1 MFMIKIWII
10 AKRELRS
17 FFDSLMAYVMIVL
30 FLGFSGF
37 FTWLFG
43 SDVFFVNQAS
53 LQSFF
58 GISFWTLFF
67 FIPAVTMGLL
77 ADERKSGTLELL
89 VTKPVSDWQIIAGK
103 IFAAFLLICITLALT
118 LPYYITVASIGKI
131 DHGAVWMGY
140 LGLLF
145 MSASYISIGL
155 FSSSITSNQIVAFL
169 VALFIGIFFHLIFGL
184 AGSSSGGWFAGIF
197 GYLSLSN
204 HYESMARGV
213 VDSKDIFYFL
223 SIIFIGL
230 LGTELAL
237 SRRNA
242 SN

>member
-1 MFMIKIWII
+1 MKKIWII

-103 IFAAFLLICITLALT
+103 FLSAFLLICITLALT
-118 LPYYITVASIGKI
+118 IPYYITVASIGKI

-140 LGLLF
+140 LGILF

-155 FSSSITSNQIVAFL
+155 FASSITNNQIVAL
-169 VALFIGIFFHLIFGL
+169 LTALFIGIFFHLIFGL
-184 AGSSSGGWFAGIF
+184 ISTDTGGWFAGLL

-213 VDSKDIFYFL
+213 IDSKDVFYFL
-223 SIIFIGL
+223 SIIFAGL
-230 LGTELAL
+230 IGTELVL
-237 SRRNA
+237 SKRHVA
-242 SN
+242 A

>member
-1 MFMIKIWII
+1 MVKIWII
-10 AKRELRS
+10 TKRELRS

-67 FIPAVTMGLL
+67 FIPAITMGLL

-103 IFAAFLLICITLALT
+103 FLSAFLLICITLALT
-118 LPYYITVASIGKI
+118 LPYYFTVASIGKI

-155 FSSSITSNQIVAFL
+155 FASSLTNNQIVAFL
-169 VALFIGIFFHLIFGL
+169 IALFIGIFFHLIFGL
-184 AGSSSGGWFAGIF
+184 AGSSSGGWLASIF

-213 VDSKDIFYFL
+213 IDSKDIFYFL
-223 SIIFIGL
+223 SIIFASL
-230 LGTELAL
+230 VGTELAL
-237 SRRNA
+237 SRRNI
-242 SN
+242 

>member
-1 MFMIKIWII
+1 MKKIWII

-43 SDVFFVNQAS
+43 GDVFLVNQAS

-67 FIPAVTMGLL
+67 FIPAITMGLL
-77 ADERKSGTLELL
+77 ADERKTGTIELL

-103 IFAAFLLICITLALT
+103 FLAAFLLICITLGLT
-118 LPYYITVASIGKI
+118 LPYYFTVASIGKI

-155 FSSSITSNQIVAFL
+155 FASSITSNQIVAFL
-169 VALFIGIFFHLIFGL
+169 IALFIGIVFHLIFGL
-184 AGSSSGGWFAGIF
+184 VGSSSGGFIAGIL
-197 GYLSLSN
+197 GYLSLST

-213 VDSKDIFYFL
+213 IDTKDIFYFL
-223 SIIFIGL
+223 SIIFTGL
-230 LGTELAL
+230 IGTELAL
-237 SRRNA
+237 SRRNI
-242 SN
+242 SS

>member
-1 MFMIKIWII
+1 MKKIWII
-10 AKRELRS
+10 TKRELRS
-17 FFDSLMAYVMIVL
+17 FFDSLMAYIMIVL

-37 FTWLFG
+37 FTWIFG
-43 SDVFFVNQAS
+43 NDIFLVNQAS

-58 GISFWTLFF
+58 SIAFWTLFF

-89 VTKPVSDWQIIAGK
+89 VTKPISDWQIIIGK
-103 IFAAFLLICITLALT
+103 FLAAFLLICISLGLT
-118 LPYYITVASIGKI
+118 LPYYFTVASIGKI

-155 FSSSITSNQIVAFL
+155 FASSITSNQIVSFL
-169 VALFIGIFFHLIFGL
+169 VALFIGIFFHLIFGI
-184 AGSSSGGWFAGIF
+184 ASSGSGGWFAGILS
-197 GYLSLSN
+197 YLSISN
-204 HYESMARGV
+204 HFESMARGV
-213 VDSKDIFYFL
+213 IDSKDVFYFL
-223 SIIFIGL
+223 SIIL
-230 LGTELAL
+230 LGLVGAELTL
-237 SRRNA
+237 SKRNL

>member
-1 MFMIKIWII
+1 MIKIWII

-17 FFDSLMAYVMIVL
+17 FFDSLMAYVMIVM

-103 IFAAFLLICITLALT
+103 FLSAFLLICITLALT
-118 LPYYITVASIGKI
+118 LPYYFTVASIGKV

-155 FSSSITSNQIVAFL
+155 FASSITNNQIVAFL

-184 AGSSSGGWFAGIF
+184 AGSSSVGWFGGIL

-213 VDSKDIFYFL
+213 IDSKDIFYFL
-223 SIIFIGL
+223 SIIILGL

-237 SRRNA
+237 SRRKV

>member
-1 MFMIKIWII
+1 MNKIWII
-10 AKRELRS
+10 TKRELRS

-37 FTWLFG
+37 FTWIFG
-43 SDVFFVNQAS
+43 SDVFLVGQAS

-67 FIPAVTMGLL
+67 FIPAITMGVLSE
-77 ADERKSGTLELL
+77 ERKSGTIELL

-103 IFAAFLLICITLALT
+103 FLAAFLLIFIALMLT
-118 LPYYITVASIGKI
+118 LPYYITVANIGKI
-131 DHGAVWMGY
+131 DHSAVMMGY

-145 MSASYISIGL
+145 MSASYISIGI
-155 FSSSITSNQIVAFL
+155 FASSITANQIVAFL

-184 AGSSSGGWFAGIF
+184 VSISSGGWLAGLL
-197 GYLSLSN
+197 GYLSLAT

-213 VDSKDIFYFL
+213 IDSKDILYFL
-223 SIIFIGL
+223 SIIFTGL
-230 LGTELAL
+230 LGTELML

>member
-1 MFMIKIWII
+1 MNKIWII

-37 FTWLFG
+37 FTWIFG
-43 SDVFFVNQAS
+43 SDIFLVGQAS

-67 FIPAVTMGLL
+67 FIPAITMGLL
-77 ADERKSGTLELL
+77 AEEQKSGTIELL
-89 VTKPVSDWQIIAGK
+89 MTKPVSDWQIIAGK
-103 IFAAFLLICITLALT
+103 FLATFLLICITLALT
-118 LPYYITVASIGKI
+118 LPYYISVANIGKT
-131 DHGAVWMGY
+131 DHGAVVMGY

-155 FSSSITSNQIVAFL
+155 FASSITSNQIVALL
-169 VALFIGIFFHLIFGL
+169 VALFIGIFFHLIFDL
-184 AGSSSGGWFAGIF
+184 LSSSSGGWFAALL
-197 GYLSLSN
+197 GYLSLST

-213 VDSKDIFYFL
+213 IDSKDIIYFL
-223 SIIFIGL
+223 SIIFAGL
-230 LGTELAL
+230 LGTELVM
-237 SRRNA
+237 SRRTRAN
-242 SN
+242 

>member
-1 MFMIKIWII
+1 MIKIWII

-43 SDVFFVNQAS
+43 NDVFLMNQAS

-103 IFAAFLLICITLALT
+103 FTAAFLLICITLALT
-118 LPYYITVASIGKI
+118 IPYYITVANIGKV

-155 FSSSITSNQIVAFL
+155 FASSITSNQIVAFL
-169 VALFIGIFFHLIFGL
+169 IALFIGIFFHLIFGL
-184 AGSSSGGWFAGIF
+184 AGGGSGGFLSGIL

-213 VDSKDIFYFL
+213 IDTKDLLYFL
-223 SIIFIGL
+223 SIIFTGL
-230 LGTELAL
+230 IGTELAL
-237 SRRNA
+237 SRRNV

>member
-1 MFMIKIWII
+1 MKKIWII

-43 SDVFFVNQAS
+43 GDVFLVNQAS

-67 FIPAVTMGLL
+67 FIPAITMGLL
-77 ADERKSGTLELL
+77 ADERKTGTIELL

-103 IFAAFLLICITLALT
+103 FLAAFLLICITLGLT
-118 LPYYITVASIGKI
+118 LPYYFTVASIGKI

-155 FSSSITSNQIVAFL
+155 FASSITSNQIVAFL
-169 VALFIGIFFHLIFGL
+169 VALLIGIVFHLIFGL
-184 AGSSSGGWFAGIF
+184 VGSSSGGFVAGIL
-197 GYLSLSN
+197 GYLSLST

-213 VDSKDIFYFL
+213 IDTKDIFYFL
-223 SIIFIGL
+223 SIIFTGL
-230 LGTELAL
+230 IGTELAL
-237 SRRNA
+237 SRRNI

>member
-1 MFMIKIWII
+1 MKKIWII

-43 SDVFFVNQAS
+43 NDVFFVNQAS

-103 IFAAFLLICITLALT
+103 FLAAFLLICITLLLT
-118 LPYYITVASIGKI
+118 LPYYFTVAAIGKA

-140 LGLLF
+140 LGLLL

-155 FSSSITSNQIVAFL
+155 FASSITNNQIVAFL
-169 VALFIGIFFHLIFGL
+169 TALFIGIFFHLIFDI
-184 AGSSSGGWFAGIF
+184 GSDSGGWLAGILS
-197 GYLSLSN
+197 YLSLST

-213 VDSKDIFYFL
+213 IDSKDILYFL
-223 SIIFIGL
+223 SIIFLGL
-230 LGTELAL
+230 TGTELSL
-237 SRRNA
+237 SKRNI

>member
-1 MFMIKIWII
+1 MNKIWII
-10 AKRELRS
+10 TKRELRS
-17 FFDSLMAYVMIVL
+17 FFDSLMAYIMIVL

-43 SDVFFVNQAS
+43 NDVFFVNQAS

-77 ADERKSGTLELL
+77 SEERKSGTLELL

-103 IFAAFLLICITLALT
+103 FFAAFLLICITLLLT
-118 LPYYITVASIGKI
+118 VPYYITVASIGKV

-155 FSSSITSNQIVAFL
+155 FASSITNNQIVAFL
-169 VALFIGIFFHLIFGL
+169 AALFIGIFFHLIFGL
-184 AGSSSGGWFAGIF
+184 AGSGSGWIAGIF
-197 GYLSLSN
+197 SYLSLST

-213 VDSKDIFYFL
+213 IDSKDILYFL
-223 SIIFIGL
+223 SIIFLGL
-230 LGTELAL
+230 IGTEVSL
-237 SRRNA
+237 SRRNLA
-242 SN
+242 I

>member
-1 MFMIKIWII
+1 MWII
-10 AKRELRS
+10 ARRELKS

-37 FTWLFG
+37 FTWIFG

-58 GISFWTLFF
+58 GIAFWTLFF

-89 VTKPVSDWQIIAGK
+89 VTKPVTDWQIILGK
-103 IFAAFLLICITLALT
+103 FLAAFLLISISLALT
-118 LPYYITVASIGKI
+118 LPYYITVANIGKV

-155 FSSSITSNQIVAFL
+155 FASSITTNQIVAFL
-169 VALFIGIFFHLIFGL
+169 LSLFVGIFFHLIFGMVG
-184 AGSSSGGWFAGIF
+184 GSTGGWFAGILN
-197 GYLSLSN
+197 YMSIST

-213 VDSKDIFYFL
+213 IDSKDVLYFL
-223 SIIFIGL
+223 SIIILGL
-230 LGTELAL
+230 TGTELML
-237 SRRNA
+237 SKRNL

>member
-1 MFMIKIWII
+1 MNKIWII

-77 ADERKSGTLELL
+77 ADERKSGTIELL

-103 IFAAFLLICITLALT
+103 FLAAFLLICITLALT
-118 LPYYITVASIGKI
+118 LPYYFTVASIGKI

-145 MSASYISIGL
+145 MSASYISIGM
-155 FSSSITSNQIVAFL
+155 FASSLTNNQIVAFL
-169 VALFIGIFFHLIFGL
+169 IALFIGIFFHLIFGL
-184 AGSSSGGWFAGIF
+184 AGSSSGGWLAGIF
-197 GYLSLSN
+197 SYLSLSN

-213 VDSKDIFYFL
+213 IDSKDILYFL
-223 SIIFIGL
+223 SIIFLGL
-230 LGTELAL
+230 VGTELSL
-237 SRRNA
+237 SRRNIT
-242 SN
+242 N

>member
-1 MFMIKIWII
+1 MNKIWII
-10 AKRELRS
+10 TKRELRS

-37 FTWLFG
+37 FTWIFG
-43 SDVFFVNQAS
+43 SDIFLVGQAS

-67 FIPAVTMGLL
+67 FIPAVTMGLV
-77 ADERKSGTLELL
+77 AEERKSGTLELL

-103 IFAAFLLICITLALT
+103 FLAAFLLICITLALT
-118 LPYYITVASIGKI
+118 IPYYITVASIGKI
-131 DHGAVWMGY
+131 DHSAVFLGY

-155 FSSSITSNQIVAFL
+155 FASSITTNQIVAFL
-169 VALFIGIFFHLIFGL
+169 ITLFIGIFFHLIFGIV
-184 AGSSSGGWFAGIF
+184 SMSSGGWFAGF
-197 GYLSLSN
+197 LGYLSLAT

-213 VDSKDIFYFL
+213 IDSKDIFYFL
-223 SIIFIGL
+223 SIIFTGL
-230 LGTELAL
+230 LGTELIL

-242 SN
+242 

>member
-1 MFMIKIWII
+1 MIKIWII
-10 AKRELRS
+10 VKRELRS

-43 SDVFFVNQAS
+43 NDVFLMNQAS

-103 IFAAFLLICITLALT
+103 FTAAFLLICITLALT
-118 LPYYITVASIGKI
+118 IPYYITVANIGKV

-155 FSSSITSNQIVAFL
+155 FASSITSNQIVAFL
-169 VALFIGIFFHLIFGL
+169 IALFIGIFFHLIFGL
-184 AGSSSGGWFAGIF
+184 AGGGSGGWLSGIL

-213 VDSKDIFYFL
+213 IDTKDLLYFL
-223 SIIFIGL
+223 SIIFTGL
-230 LGTELAL
+230 IGTELAL
-237 SRRNA
+237 SRRNV

>member
-1 MFMIKIWII
+1 MIKIWII

-37 FTWLFG
+37 FTWLYG

-77 ADERKSGTLELL
+77 AEERKSGTIELL

-103 IFAAFLLICITLALT
+103 FLSAFLLICIALALT
-118 LPYYITVASIGKI
+118 LPYYFTVAGIGKI

-155 FSSSITSNQIVAFL
+155 FTSSITNNQIVAFL
-169 VALFIGIFFHLIFGL
+169 SALFIGIFFHLIFGL
-184 AGSSSGGWFAGIF
+184 VGGGSGGWFAGILA
-197 GYLSLSN
+197 YLSLSN

-213 VDSKDIFYFL
+213 IDTKDIFYFL
-223 SIIFIGL
+223 SIIFTGL
-230 LGTELAL
+230 LGTELVM
-237 SRRNA
+237 SRQNT